1 MYLALSKG
9 LMQKKLFSHQKT
21 IHVINYIPE
30 DNIIHG
36 FHGWYKWDIGRQNI
50 KKIRDQ
56 SCNDSSDSL
65 GCKYLV
71 KREIPL
77 IIIFSFLS
85 FLNDLISFS
94 FFLVL
99 TKLYHS
105 TCKLV
110 ENNSNFQA
118 CSILV
123 LVRYKQWTHQK
134 YLWKQ
139 NWQFYC

>member
-65 GCKYLV
+65 GCKCLV
-71 KREIPL
+71 KREMPFYLAYLQMQRREINQFKL
-77 IIIFSFLS
+77 K
-85 FLNDLISFS
+85 FS
-94 FFLVL
+94 FFGERL
-99 TKLYHS
+99 TK
-105 TCKLV
+105 
-110 ENNSNFQA
+110 F
-118 CSILV
+118 
-123 LVRYKQWTHQK
+123 
-134 YLWKQ
+134 
-139 NWQFYC
+139 